1 MYRNHKAVFFIIIL
15 FLVLTLNLSFLH
27 ANQNISP
34 YLQAV
39 TATSIYVLAESDSV
53 TPIAV
58 EYGQSTGFNQRVST
72 EKIDKTDATPK
83 IYVQKIKLTGLKPD
97 SQYYYRVTQ
106 GTNQSKNC
114 SFWTS
119 ASPGRPFRFAWM
131 ADCRSG
137 LHVHDKIAKRIKEAQ
152 PCFSIYGGDLAY
164 SGSYQAFEKEFFRP
178 AELDLIA
185 NVPFFNT
192 VGNHEGWTQNT
203 KAFTEAPDSPT
214 ASQGCYSFDYG
225 DLHVLVLNTET
236 DKSNSEFN
244 SQYQF
249 AKEDLRASKKPWKIA
264 VSHIPAYCGGGH
276 GEDKTMQRFTKEIFE
291 PEKVDMV
298 ISGHSHFYQHNLVNG
313 IHHMVIGSAG
323 APLHSPKNASYTIKS
338 IKDYNYA
345 IVDLEHTKL
354 HMVVYNDHGKVLD
367 VIDLKK

>member
-1 MYRNHKAVFFIIIL
+1 MYRNHKTGFYIMIL
-15 FLVLTLNLSFLH
+15 FFVLVLNQSFLH
-27 ANQNISP
+27 AKQNIRP

-39 TATSIYVLAESDSV
+39 TATSIYVLAKSESV
-53 TPIAV
+53 TPMTV
-58 EYGQSTGFNQRVST
+58 EYGQSRVLDQRVGT
-72 EKIDKTDATPK
+72 EKIDKTDATPE
-83 IYVQKIKLTGLKPD
+83 IYIHKIKLTGLKPD

-106 GTNQSKNC
+106 GTNHSKNYN
-114 SFWTS
+114 FWTS
-119 ASPGRPFRFAWM
+119 ANPGRPFRFAWM

-137 LHVHDKIAKRIKEAQ
+137 IHVHDQIAKRIKEAK
-152 PCFSIYGGDLAY
+152 PRFSIYGGDLAVR
-164 SGSYQAFEKEFFRP
+164 GSYRAFEKEFFRS

-214 ASQGCYSFDYG
+214 ASQGYYSFDYG

-236 DKSNSEFN
+236 DKSNSKLN

-249 AKEDLRASKKPWKIA
+249 AKEDLHASKKPWKIV
-264 VSHIPAYCGGGH
+264 VSHIPAYCAGGH
-276 GEDKTMQRFTKEIFE
+276 GKDKTMQRFTKKIFE
-291 PEKVDMV
+291 PEKIDMV

-313 IHHMVIGSAG
+313 IHHLVIGSAG
-323 APLHSPKNASYTIKS
+323 APLHSPQNASYTVKS
-338 IKDYNYA
+338 IKDHNYA
-345 IVDLEHTKL
+345 IVDLEPTKL